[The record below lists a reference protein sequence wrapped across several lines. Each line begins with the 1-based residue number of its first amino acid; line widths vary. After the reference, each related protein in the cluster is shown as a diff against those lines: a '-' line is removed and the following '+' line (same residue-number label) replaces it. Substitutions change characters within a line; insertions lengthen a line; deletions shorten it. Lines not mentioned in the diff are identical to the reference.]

1 MMKVY
6 TGPMFSGKSDALLK
20 EYDSRY
26 HKSKILLFK
35 PKIDTR
41 DLGVVKTRNGKEVN
55 AILIKD
61 LKEIKEHL
69 NDKITT
75 IFIDEANFLK
85 GDVKELTDLSINED
99 LDIFIAGLN
108 MDSDQKPFGIMPL
121 ILAIADEIIILH
133 ASCNECN
140 RDAYYTYYDGEK
152 NKTILVGSDNYQAL
166 CARCL
171 RKKHER

>member
-1 MMKVY
+1 MIKVY
-6 TGPMFSGKSDALLK
+6 TGPMFSGKSEALLS
-20 EYDSRY
+20 EYDHKY

-41 DLGVVKTRNGKEVN
+41 DYGVVKTRNNKEVN

-61 LKEIKEHL
+61 LKDLKKFL
-69 NDKITT
+69 TDKITT
-75 IFIDEANFLK
+75 IFIDEANFLT
-85 GDVKELTDLSINED
+85 GDVKILTELSIDED

-108 MDSDQKPFGIMPL
+108 MDSDLHPFGIMPQ
-121 ILAIADEIIILH
+121 ILSIADEIVILH

-140 RDAYYTYYDGEK
+140 RDAYYTYYEGKKD
-152 NKTILVGSDNYQAL
+152 TILVGSEGYSAL